1 MKFYKSLLL
10 VCLAVILAALISQTL
25 HAIYGNPRITV
36 VFKLPN
42 PAPIKIEIPINASIS
57 LNMSLKSP
65 PEAFKSHEKEVL
77 GHVYVKEAMGYVK
90 SNIKIVVD
98 KEEYRV
104 GEVVKI
110 TFINEGSSTVEID
123 DPPWAVFK
131 HTPDGWVKV
140 YSPTPKLKT
149 VLQYDPKR
157 NEYVEVKTR
166 EAVKIEPYGSVS
178 WKWNMTIY
186 GSLIEPG
193 YYAIALRDDLH
204 VMVDGKSLGLMRIG
218 SLTRESLEDPVV
230 YFTVK

>member
-1 MKFYKSLLL
+1 MD
-10 VCLAVILAALISQTL
+10 
-25 HAIYGNPRITV
+25 
-36 VFKLPN
+36 
-42 PAPIKIEIPINASIS
+42 
-57 LNMSLKSP
+57 
-65 PEAFKSHEKEVL
+65 
-77 GHVYVKEAMGYVK
+77 YVK

-110 TFINEGSSTVEID
+110 TFINEGNSTVEID

-131 HTPDGWVKV
+131 HTPNGWVKV
-140 YSPTPKLKT
+140 YDPPPKLKT

-157 NEYVEVKTR
+157 NEYIEVKTR
-166 EAVKIEPYGSVS
+166 EAVKIEPHGNAS
-178 WKWNMTIY
+178 WKWNMTTY
-186 GSLIEPG
+186 GRLIEPG

-218 SLTRESLEDPVV
+218 GLTRKSLEGPAA

>member
-1 MKFYKSLLL
+1 MKLYKSLLL
-10 VCLAVILAALISQTL
+10 ACLAVILAALISQTL

-42 PAPIKIEIPINASIS
+42 PAPIKIKMETPTDASIS
-57 LNMSLKSP
+57 SNMSLKPP

-77 GHVYVKEAMGYVK
+77 GYVR
-90 SNIKIVVD
+90 SNIKIIVD

-104 GEVVKI
+104 GEVVEI
-110 TFINEGSSTVEID
+110 TFINEGNSIVEID

-140 YSPTPKLKT
+140 YDPPPKLKT

-157 NEYVEVKTR
+157 NEYIEVKTR
-166 EAVKIEPYGSVS
+166 ETVKIEPNGKAS
-178 WKWNMTIY
+178 WKWNMTVY
-186 GSLIEPG
+186 GGLIKPG

-204 VMVDGKSLGLMRIG
+204 VRVNGESLGLIRIG

-230 YFTVK
+230 YFNVK

>member
-1 MKFYKSLLL
+1 MKLYKSLLL
-10 VCLAVILAALISQTL
+10 ACLAAILVALISQTL
-25 HAIYGNPRITV
+25 HAIYGIPWITV
-36 VFKLPN
+36 IFKSSN
-42 PAPIKIEIPINASIS
+42 PAPIEIKFPTNASKS
-57 LNMSLKSP
+57 LNISSKPP
-65 PEAFKSHEKEVL
+65 PEAFESHEEEVL
-77 GHVYVKEAMGYVK
+77 GYVR
-90 SNIKIVVD
+90 SNIKIIVD

-104 GEVVKI
+104 GEFVEI
-110 TFINEGSSTVEID
+110 TLINEGNSTVEID

-149 VLQYDPKR
+149 VLHYDPKR

-166 EAVKIEPYGSVS
+166 ETVKIEPYGKVS

-186 GSLIEPG
+186 GRLIEPG

-218 SLTRESLEDPVV
+218 SLTRESLENPAV

>member
-1 MKFYKSLLL
+1 MKLYKSLLL
-10 VCLAVILAALISQTL
+10 ACLAVILAALISQTL

-42 PAPIKIEIPINASIS
+42 PAPIKIKMETPTDASIS
-57 LNMSLKSP
+57 LNMSLKPP

-77 GHVYVKEAMGYVK
+77 GYIR
-90 SNIKIVVD
+90 SNIKIIVD

-104 GEVVKI
+104 GEVVEI
-110 TFINEGSSTVEID
+110 TFINEGNSTVEID

-131 HTPDGWVKV
+131 HTPDGWIKV
-140 YSPTPKLKT
+140 YDPPPKLKT

-157 NEYVEVKTR
+157 NEYIEVKTR
-166 EAVKIEPYGSVS
+166 ETVKIEPNGKAS
-178 WKWNMTIY
+178 WKWNMTVY
-186 GSLIEPG
+186 GGLIKPG

-204 VMVDGKSLGLMRIG
+204 VRVNGESLGLIRIG

-230 YFTVK
+230 YFNVK

>member
-1 MKFYKSLLL
+1 MRLYKSLLL
-10 VCLAVILAALISQTL
+10 ACLAVILVALISQTL
-25 HAIYGNPRITV
+25 HAIYGIPRITV

-42 PAPIKIEIPINASIS
+42 PAPIKIRMEIPTNASIS
-57 LNMSLKSP
+57 LNMSSKPP
-65 PEAFKSHEKEVL
+65 PEAFKSHEEEVL
-77 GHVYVKEAMGYVK
+77 GYVR
-90 SNIKIVVD
+90 SNIKIIVD

-110 TFINEGSSTVEID
+110 TFINEGNSTVEID

-131 HTPDGWVKV
+131 HTPDGWVEV

-157 NEYVEVKTR
+157 NEYIEVKTR
-166 EAVKIEPYGSVS
+166 EAVKIEPHGNAS
-178 WKWNMTIY
+178 WKWNMTTY
-186 GSLIEPG
+186 GRLIEPG

-204 VMVDGKSLGLMRIG
+204 MRVDDKSLGLMRIG
-218 SLTRESLEDPVV
+218 GLTRESLEGPAA